1 MRLARGTLVLV
12 GLTLLT
18 ATGRA
23 QTSEYSDLAD
33 ETVIESPEWGVWELV
48 AVGPYQPT
56 GIAEADPPLESLADD
71 NGPLL
76 STEIDVFLF
85 RIPYVGP
92 LGLGVRAGWA
102 KYEGP
107 TLDESTGEETS
118 SEKAKV
124 VIFPITPLASLRVDV
139 LARELNFPV
148 VFTGK
153 IGMQLIP
160 WTSKKGGQLEEGGS
174 NVELGLRWGVQ
185 VALELDFLE
194 PRAARRLDEEWGINH
209 SFIFGELF
217 GSTADVFG
225 DPLAWAMGLGFV
237 Y

>member
-1 MRLARGTLVLV
+1 MRLARGALLLV
-12 GLTLLT
+12 GLTSLAAT
-18 ATGRA
+18 ARA

-33 ETVIESPEWGVWELV
+33 ETVIESPEWGVWEIIS
-48 AVGPYQPT
+48 VGPYQPT
-56 GIAEADPPLESLADD
+56 AIAEADPPLESLADD

-76 STEIDVFLF
+76 STEVDVFLF

-92 LGLGVRAGWA
+92 LGAGVRAGWA

-107 TLDESTGEETS
+107 TIDETTGEEAA
-118 SEKAKV
+118 EDAKV

-139 LARELNFPV
+139 LARELNFPL

-153 IGMQLIP
+153 IGLQLIP
-160 WTSKKGGQLEEGGS
+160 WNSKKGGQLEEGGS
-174 NVELGLRWGVQ
+174 NVEIGLRWSAQ

-194 PRAARRLDEEWGINH
+194 PDSARRLDEEWGINH

-217 GSTADVFG
+217 GSTADLFG
-225 DPLAWAMGLGFV
+225 DPLAWTMGLGFV